1 MSYENLRIEKKEKVA
16 ALILKRPD
24 CGNALSLSLMRE
36 IIEAAN
42 SFKYDTETRV
52 VIIKGQGTNF
62 CVGADLKDEER
73 WKIGECGDPLLRT
86 RMTQIGRDLINAIL
100 SINQVTIACLHGAA
114 AGGGACITSACDF
127 RVASHNAV
135 LG

>member
-1 MSYENLRIEKKEKVA
+1 MSYENLKIEKNEKVA
-16 ALILKRPD
+16 ALILNRPD

-36 IIEAAN
+36 IIKAAN

-73 WKIGECGDPLLRT
+73 WKIGEYGDPLLRT
-86 RMTQIGRDLINAIL
+86 RMTQIGRELINAIL
-100 SINQVTIACLHGAA
+100 GI
-114 AGGGACITSACDF
+114 
-127 RVASHNAV
+127 
-135 LG
+135 